1 MIINFKSI
9 KLKNFVSFKD
19 EEIIFDNYQGF
30 INIFGSNKSDDTAKS
45 NGSGKSSLFNSICWC
60 LTGQTIQG
68 SKKVENIFCSGETK
82 VELNFILD
90 NKDYTIIRSKNPSNL
105 KIFLDDKDISG
116 KGIRDTEKIVK
127 ELLPDIE
134 TIISSVVILGQ
145 GLPNRFTNN
154 SPTGRKEVL
163 EKLSKSDFMIEDIKD
178 KLSNRQKELKLVLRN
193 NEDKQLKLKTILSTK
208 KELLQQLAKQYKSF
222 DYGTLKTQ
230 LDELTK
236 SDTTVVQIDS
246 TELNSLIDK
255 QLSLKV
261 SDYEVKDTK
270 EFEKELI
277 ECQTTLK
284 TLKSKKKDLMNGI
297 CPTCGK
303 EVDAFELEENDTEI
317 CLLEQKISEINE
329 KIVKINKENKESEN
343 KAKEEYQKKFD
354 TISNKIKNL
363 QAEQSKLQ
371 KENEKKLSTLN
382 KIKELEYAISSLDEK
397 KNSIKEQGTQVKKE
411 CAKLEK
417 EISKIDIK
425 VYEDKLD
432 IIRKMSNIASR
443 DFRGY
448 LLTNV
453 ISFIQDRLV
462 HYSNF
467 LLNTDNIKFE
477 LDGNNLQIYLLDKE
491 YEMLSGGEKQVIDI
505 MVQLSIRDML
515 CTYFNFSTNILVI
528 DEITD
533 NLDSNRA
540 EKVFELLS
548 KLDLESIF
556 VISHHEDY
564 NIPFDR
570 QIKVEKDKNNISRI
584 VKLC

>member
-1 MIINFKSI
+1 MIINFKST

-19 EEIIFDNYQGF
+19 EEIEFDKYQGF

-90 NKDYTIIRSKNPSNL
+90 NKNYTIIRSKNPSNL

-134 TIISSVVILGQ
+134 TIISSVVVLGQ

-222 DYGTLKTQ
+222 DYGALKTQ
-230 LDELTK
+230 LDEFKK
-236 SDTTVVQIDS
+236 SDTTIIQIDS
-246 TELNSLIDK
+246 TELNSLIDA

-261 SDYEVKDTK
+261 SDYEIKDIK

-277 ECQTTLK
+277 KCQTTLK
-284 TLKSKKKDLMNGI
+284 NLKSKKKDLMNGI

-317 CLLEQKISEINE
+317 CLLEQKILEINE

-354 TISNKIKNL
+354 IISNKIKNL

-371 KENEKKLSTLN
+371 KENEKRLSTLN

-397 KNSIKEQGTQVKKE
+397 KNNIKEQGTQVKKE

-491 YEMLSGGEKQVIDI
+491 YEMLSGGEKQVIDV

-570 QIKVEKDKNNISRI
+570 QIKVEKDKSNISRI
-584 VKLC
+584 INM

>member
-1 MIINFKSI
+1 MIIIFKNI
-9 KLKNFVSFKD
+9 KLKNFVSFKN
-19 EEIIFDNYQGF
+19 EEIDLDKYQGF
-30 INIFGSNKSDDTAKS
+30 INIFGANNSDDSAKS

-82 VELNFILD
+82 VELNFVLD

-105 KIFLDDKDISG
+105 KILSDGNDISG
-116 KGIRDTEKIVK
+116 KGIRDTEKIIR

-178 KLSNRQKELKLVLRN
+178 RLSNRQKELKLVLRD

-208 KELLQQLAKQYKSF
+208 KELLQQLAKQFKSF

-230 LDELTK
+230 LDELTRL
-236 SDTTVVQIDS
+236 DTTVIQIDS
-246 TELNSLIDK
+246 TELNSWIDK
-255 QLSLKV
+255 QLSLKIPE
-261 SDYEVKDTK
+261 YEIKDTK
-270 EFEKELI
+270 EFEKNLV

-284 TLKSKKKDLMNGI
+284 SLKAKKRDLMSGI

-303 EVDAFELEENDTEI
+303 EVDAFELEDIDNEI

-329 KIVKINKENKESEN
+329 KIVQINKENKESEN

-354 TISNKIKNL
+354 DISKKIKEL
-363 QAEQSKLQ
+363 QVEQSKIQ

-417 EISKIDIK
+417 EIEKIDIK

-432 IIRKMSNIASR
+432 ILKKMSNIASR

-453 ISFIQDRLV
+453 ISFIQDRLIQ
-462 HYSNF
+462 YSNF
-467 LLNTDNIKFE
+467 LLSTDNIKFE

-491 YEMLSGGEKQVIDI
+491 YEMLSGGEKQIIDI

-584 VKLC
+584 INM

>member
-19 EEIIFDNYQGF
+19 EEIIFDKYQGF

-82 VELNFILD
+82 VELNFVLD

-105 KIFLDDKDISG
+105 KIFSDNKDISG

-236 SDTTVVQIDS
+236 SDTRVIQIDS
-246 TELNSLIDK
+246 TKLNSLIDK

-261 SDYEVKDTK
+261 SDYEIKDTK
-270 EFEKELI
+270 ELEKELI

-284 TLKSKKKDLMNGI
+284 SLKSKKKDLMNGI

-303 EVDAFELEENDTEI
+303 EVDALELEENDTEI

-363 QAEQSKLQ
+363 QAEQSKIQ
-371 KENEKKLSTLN
+371 KENEKRLSTLN

-515 CTYFNFSTNILVI
+515 CAYFNFSTNILVI

-584 VKLC
+584 INT

>member
-19 EEIIFDNYQGF
+19 EEIEFDKYQGF

-82 VELNFILD
+82 VELNFVLD

-105 KIFLDDKDISG
+105 KIFLDNKDISG

-208 KELLQQLAKQYKSF
+208 KELLQQLARQYKSF

-236 SDTTVVQIDS
+236 LDTTIIQIDS

-261 SDYEVKDTK
+261 SDYEVKNTK

-329 KIVKINKENKESEN
+329 KIVQINKENKESEN

-397 KNSIKEQGTQVKKE
+397 KNNIKEQGTQVKKE

-425 VYEDKLD
+425 IYEDKLD
-432 IIRKMSNIASR
+432 IIRKMSSIASR

-467 LLNTDNIKFE
+467 LLNTNNIKFE

-515 CTYFNFSTNILVI
+515 CTYFNFSTNLLVI

-570 QIKVEKDKNNISRI
+570 QIKVEKDKSNISRI
-584 VKLC
+584 INM

>member
-1 MIINFKSI
+1 MIINFKKI

-19 EEIIFDNYQGF
+19 EEIEFDKYQGF

-82 VELNFILD
+82 VELNFVLD

-105 KIFLDDKDISG
+105 KIFLNDKDISG

-236 SDTTVVQIDS
+236 SDTTIIQIDS

-261 SDYEVKDTK
+261 SDYKVKNTK

-303 EVDAFELEENDTEI
+303 EVDALELEENDTEI

-397 KNSIKEQGTQVKKE
+397 KNNIKEQGTQVKKE

-432 IIRKMSNIASR
+432 VIRKMSNIASR

-584 VKLC
+584 ISM

>member
-19 EEIIFDNYQGF
+19 EEIEFDKYQGF

-82 VELNFILD
+82 VELNFVLD
-90 NKDYTIIRSKNPSNL
+90 NKNYTIIRSKNPSNL

-116 KGIRDTEKIVK
+116 KGIRDTERIVK

-222 DYGTLKTQ
+222 DCGTLKTQ

-236 SDTTVVQIDS
+236 SDTTIVQIDS

-255 QLSLKV
+255 QLSLKI
-261 SDYEVKDTK
+261 SDYEVKNTK

-329 KIVKINKENKESEN
+329 KIVKINKENKKSEN

-491 YEMLSGGEKQVIDI
+491 YEMLSGGEKQAIDI
-505 MVQLSIRDML
+505 MIQLSIRDML

-584 VKLC
+584 INM

>member
-1 MIINFKSI
+1 MIIKFKNI
-9 KLKNFVSFKD
+9 KLKNFVSFKN
-19 EEIIFDNYQGF
+19 EEIDLDKYQGF
-30 INIFGSNKSDDTAKS
+30 INIFGANNSDDSAKS

-82 VELNFILD
+82 VELNFVLD

-105 KIFLDDKDISG
+105 KILSDGIDISG
-116 KGIRDTEKIVK
+116 KGIRDTEKIIK

-178 KLSNRQKELKLVLRN
+178 RLSNRQKELKLILRD

-208 KELLQQLAKQYKSF
+208 KELLQQLAKQFKSF

-230 LDELTK
+230 LDELTRL
-236 SDTTVVQIDS
+236 DTTIMQIDS
-246 TELNSLIDK
+246 TELNSWIDK
-255 QLSLKV
+255 QLSLKIPE
-261 SDYEVKDTK
+261 YEIKDTK
-270 EFEKELI
+270 EFEKNLV

-284 TLKSKKKDLMNGI
+284 SLKAKKRDLMSGI

-303 EVDAFELEENDTEI
+303 EVDALELEDIDNKI
-317 CLLEQKISEINE
+317 CLLEQKISEIND
-329 KIVKINKENKESEN
+329 KIVQINKENKESEN

-354 TISNKIKNL
+354 DISKKIKEL
-363 QAEQSKLQ
+363 QAEQSKIQ

-397 KNSIKEQGTQVKKE
+397 KNNVKEQGTQVKKE
-411 CAKLEK
+411 CARLEK
-417 EISKIDIK
+417 EIEKIDIK
-425 VYEDKLD
+425 VYGDKLD
-432 IIRKMSNIASR
+432 ILKKMSNIASR

-453 ISFIQDRLV
+453 ISFIQDRLI

-467 LLNTDNIKFE
+467 LLSTDNIKFE

-491 YEMLSGGEKQVIDI
+491 YEMLSGGEKQIIDI

-584 VKLC
+584 INL

>member
-1 MIINFKSI
+1 MIIIFKNI
-9 KLKNFVSFKD
+9 KLKNFVSFKN
-19 EEIIFDNYQGF
+19 EEIDLDKYQGF
-30 INIFGSNKSDDTAKS
+30 INIFGANNSDDSAKS

-82 VELNFILD
+82 VELNFVLD

-105 KIFLDDKDISG
+105 KILSDGVDISG
-116 KGIRDTEKIVK
+116 KGIRDTEKIIR

-178 KLSNRQKELKLVLRN
+178 RLSNRQKELKLILRD

-208 KELLQQLAKQYKSF
+208 KELLQQLAKQFKSF

-230 LDELTK
+230 LDELTRL
-236 SDTTVVQIDS
+236 DTTIIQIDS
-246 TELNSLIDK
+246 TELNSWIDK
-255 QLSLKV
+255 QLSLKIPE
-261 SDYEVKDTK
+261 YEVKDTK
-270 EFEKELI
+270 EFEKNLV

-284 TLKSKKKDLMNGI
+284 SLKAKKRDLMSGI

-303 EVDAFELEENDTEI
+303 EVDALELEDIDNEI

-329 KIVKINKENKESEN
+329 KIVQINKENKESEN
-343 KAKEEYQKKFD
+343 KAKEEYQKNFD
-354 TISNKIKNL
+354 DISKKIKEL
-363 QAEQSKLQ
+363 QAEQSKIR

-382 KIKELEYAISSLDEK
+382 KIKELEYAIRSLDEK
-397 KNSIKEQGTQVKKE
+397 KNNVKEQGTQVKNE

-417 EISKIDIK
+417 EIEKIDIK

-432 IIRKMSNIASR
+432 ILKKMSNIASR

-453 ISFIQDRLV
+453 ISFIQDRLIQ
-462 HYSNF
+462 YSNF
-467 LLNTDNIKFE
+467 LLSTDNIKFE

-491 YEMLSGGEKQVIDI
+491 YEMLSGGEKQIIDI

-584 VKLC
+584 INM

>member
-19 EEIIFDNYQGF
+19 EEIEFDKYQGF

-82 VELNFILD
+82 VELNFVLD
-90 NKDYTIIRSKNPSNL
+90 NKNYTIVRSKNPSNL
-105 KIFLDDKDISG
+105 KIFLNDKDISG
-116 KGIRDTEKIVK
+116 KGIRDTERIIK

-230 LDELTK
+230 LDELKK
-236 SDTTVVQIDS
+236 SDIKIIQIDS
-246 TELNSLIDK
+246 TELNSLIDE

-261 SDYEVKDTK
+261 SDYDVKDTK
-270 EFEKELI
+270 ELEKELI

-303 EVDAFELEENDTEI
+303 EVDAFELEENDIEI

-329 KIVKINKENKESEN
+329 KIVKISKENKESEN

-417 EISKIDIK
+417 EMSKIDIK

-467 LLNTDNIKFE
+467 LLNTNNIKFE

-491 YEMLSGGEKQVIDI
+491 YEMLSGGEKQAIDI

-584 VKLC
+584 INM

>member
-1 MIINFKSI
+1 MIIIFKNI
-9 KLKNFVSFKD
+9 KLKNFVSFKN
-19 EEIIFDNYQGF
+19 EEIDLDKYQGF
-30 INIFGSNKSDDTAKS
+30 INIFGTNNSDDSAKS

-68 SKKVENIFCSGETK
+68 SKKVENIFYSGETK
-82 VELNFILD
+82 VELNFVLD

-105 KIFLDDKDISG
+105 KILSDGANISG
-116 KGIRDTEKIVK
+116 KGIRDTEKIIR

-178 KLSNRQKELKLVLRN
+178 RLSNRQKELKLILRD

-208 KELLQQLAKQYKSF
+208 KELLQQLAKQFKSF

-230 LDELTK
+230 LDELTRL
-236 SDTTVVQIDS
+236 DTTIMQIDS
-246 TELNSLIDK
+246 TELNSWIDM
-255 QLSLKV
+255 QLSLKIPE
-261 SDYEVKDTK
+261 YEVKDTK
-270 EFEKELI
+270 EFEKNLV

-284 TLKSKKKDLMNGI
+284 SLKAKKRDLMSGI

-303 EVDAFELEENDTEI
+303 EVDALELEDIDNEI
-317 CLLEQKISEINE
+317 CLLEQKISKIND
-329 KIVKINKENKESEN
+329 KIVQINKENKESEN

-354 TISNKIKNL
+354 DISKKIKEL
-363 QAEQSKLQ
+363 QVEQSKIQ

-397 KNSIKEQGTQVKKE
+397 KNNIKEQGTQVKKE

-417 EISKIDIK
+417 EIEKIDIK

-432 IIRKMSNIASR
+432 ILKKMSNIASR

-453 ISFIQDRLV
+453 ISFIQDRLI

-467 LLNTDNIKFE
+467 LLSTDNIKFE

-491 YEMLSGGEKQVIDI
+491 YEMLSGGEKQIIDI

-584 VKLC
+584 INM

>member
-19 EEIIFDNYQGF
+19 EEIEFDKYQGF

-82 VELNFILD
+82 VELNFVLD
-90 NKDYTIIRSKNPSNL
+90 NKNYTIIRSKNPSNL
-105 KIFLDDKDISG
+105 KIFLNAKDISG

-236 SDTTVVQIDS
+236 SDTTIIQIDS

-255 QLSLKV
+255 QLSLKI
-261 SDYEVKDTK
+261 SDYEVKDAK

-363 QAEQSKLQ
+363 QAEQSQLQ

-397 KNSIKEQGTQVKKE
+397 KNNIKEQGTQVKKE

-584 VKLC
+584 ISM

>member
-82 VELNFILD
+82 VELNFVLD
-90 NKDYTIIRSKNPSNL
+90 NKNYTIIRSKNPSNL
-105 KIFLDDKDISG
+105 KIFLNAKDISG
-116 KGIRDTEKIVK
+116 KGIRDTEKVVK

-236 SDTTVVQIDS
+236 SDTTIIQIDS

-255 QLSLKV
+255 QLSLKI
-261 SDYEVKDTK
+261 SDYEVKDAK

-363 QAEQSKLQ
+363 QAEQSQLQ

-397 KNSIKEQGTQVKKE
+397 KNNIKEQGTQVKKE

-584 VKLC
+584 ISM

>member
-19 EEIIFDNYQGF
+19 EEIEFDKYQGF

-82 VELNFILD
+82 VELNFVLD

-105 KIFLDDKDISG
+105 KIFLDNKDISG

-208 KELLQQLAKQYKSF
+208 KELLQQLARQYKSF

-236 SDTTVVQIDS
+236 LDTTIIQIDS

-261 SDYEVKDTK
+261 SDYEVKNTK

-329 KIVKINKENKESEN
+329 KIVQINKENKESEN

-363 QAEQSKLQ
+363 QAEQSQLQ

-417 EISKIDIK
+417 EISKIDIN

-453 ISFIQDRLV
+453 ISFIQDRLA

-491 YEMLSGGEKQVIDI
+491 YEMLSGGEKQAIDI

-584 VKLC
+584 INM

>member
-1 MIINFKSI
+1 MIINFKKI

-19 EEIIFDNYQGF
+19 EEIIFDKYQGF

-82 VELNFILD
+82 VELNFVLD

-105 KIFLDDKDISG
+105 KIFLDNKDISG

-236 SDTTVVQIDS
+236 SDTKVIQIDS
-246 TELNSLIDK
+246 TELNFLIDK

-261 SDYEVKDTK
+261 SNYEIKDTK

-284 TLKSKKKDLMNGI
+284 NLKSKKKDLMSGI

-303 EVDAFELEENDTEI
+303 EVDALELEENDTEI

-354 TISNKIKNL
+354 TISSKIKNL

-371 KENEKKLSTLN
+371 KENEKRLSTLN

-397 KNSIKEQGTQVKKE
+397 KNNIKEQGTQVKKE

-417 EISKIDIK
+417 EIEKIDIK

-432 IIRKMSNIASR
+432 IIRKMSNITSR

-533 NLDSNRA
+533 NLDSNRV

-584 VKLC
+584 INM

>member
-1 MIINFKSI
+1 MIINFKKI

-19 EEIIFDNYQGF
+19 EEIIFDKYQGF

-82 VELNFILD
+82 VELNFVLD

-154 SPTGRKEVL
+154 SPTGRKEAL

-208 KELLQQLAKQYKSF
+208 KELLQQLARQYKSF

-236 SDTTVVQIDS
+236 LDTTIIQIDS

-261 SDYEVKDTK
+261 SDYEVKNTK

-303 EVDAFELEENDTEI
+303 EVDALELEENDAEI

-363 QAEQSKLQ
+363 QAEQSKIQ

-397 KNSIKEQGTQVKKE
+397 KNNIKEQGTQVKKE

-584 VKLC
+584 INM

>member
-1 MIINFKSI
+1 MIIKFKNI
-9 KLKNFVSFKD
+9 KLKNFVSFKN
-19 EEIIFDNYQGF
+19 EEIDLDKYQGF
-30 INIFGSNKSDDTAKS
+30 INIFGSNNSDDSAKS

-82 VELNFILD
+82 VELNFVLD
-90 NKDYTIIRSKNPSNL
+90 NKDYTIVRSKNPSNL
-105 KIFLDDKDISG
+105 KILSDGADISG
-116 KGIRDTEKIVK
+116 KGIRDTEKIIR

-178 KLSNRQKELKLVLRN
+178 RLSNRQKELKLILRD

-208 KELLQQLAKQYKSF
+208 KELLQQLAKQFKSF

-230 LDELTK
+230 LDELTRL
-236 SDTTVVQIDS
+236 DTTIIQIDS
-246 TELNSLIDK
+246 TELNSWIDK
-255 QLSLKV
+255 QLSLKIPE
-261 SDYEVKDTK
+261 YEIKDTN
-270 EFEKELI
+270 EFEKNLV

-284 TLKSKKKDLMNGI
+284 SLKVKKRDLMSGI

-303 EVDAFELEENDTEI
+303 EVDALELEDIDNEI

-329 KIVKINKENKESEN
+329 KIVQINKENKESEN

-354 TISNKIKNL
+354 DISKKIKEL
-363 QAEQSKLQ
+363 QAEQSKIQ

-397 KNSIKEQGTQVKKE
+397 KNNIKEQGTQVKKE

-417 EISKIDIK
+417 EIEKIDIK

-432 IIRKMSNIASR
+432 ILKKMSNIASR

-453 ISFIQDRLV
+453 ISFIQDRLI

-467 LLNTDNIKFE
+467 LLSTDNIKFE

-491 YEMLSGGEKQVIDI
+491 YEMLSGGEKQIIDI

-584 VKLC
+584 INM

>member
-9 KLKNFVSFKD
+9 KLKNFVSFKN
-19 EEIIFDNYQGF
+19 EEIDLDKYQGF
-30 INIFGSNKSDDTAKS
+30 INIFGANNSDDSAKS

-82 VELNFILD
+82 VELNFVLD

-105 KIFLDDKDISG
+105 KILSDGNDISG
-116 KGIRDTEKIVK
+116 KGIRDTEKIIR

-178 KLSNRQKELKLVLRN
+178 RLSNRQKELKLILRD

-208 KELLQQLAKQYKSF
+208 KELLQQLAKQFKSF

-230 LDELTK
+230 LDELTRL
-236 SDTTVVQIDS
+236 DTTIMQIDS
-246 TELNSLIDK
+246 TELNSWIDK
-255 QLSLKV
+255 QLSLKIPE
-261 SDYEVKDTK
+261 YEVKDTK
-270 EFEKELI
+270 EFEKNLV

-284 TLKSKKKDLMNGI
+284 SLKAKKRDLMSGI

-303 EVDAFELEENDTEI
+303 EVDALELEDIDNEI
-317 CLLEQKISEINE
+317 CLLEQKISEIDD
-329 KIVKINKENKESEN
+329 KIVQINKENKESEN

-354 TISNKIKNL
+354 DISKKIKEL
-363 QAEQSKLQ
+363 QAEQSKIQ
-371 KENEKKLSTLN
+371 KENEKKISTLN

-397 KNSIKEQGTQVKKE
+397 KNNVKEQGTQVKKE

-417 EISKIDIK
+417 DIEKIDIK

-432 IIRKMSNIASR
+432 ILKKMSNIASR

-453 ISFIQDRLV
+453 ISFIQDRLIQ
-462 HYSNF
+462 YSNF
-467 LLNTDNIKFE
+467 LLSTDNIKFE

-491 YEMLSGGEKQVIDI
+491 YEMLSGGEKQIIDI

-564 NIPFDR
+564 NIPFER

-584 VKLC
+584 INM

>member
-1 MIINFKSI
+1 MIIKFKNI
-9 KLKNFVSFKD
+9 KLKNFVSFKN
-19 EEIIFDNYQGF
+19 EEIDLDKYQGF
-30 INIFGSNKSDDTAKS
+30 INIFGANNSDDSAKS

-82 VELNFILD
+82 VELKFVLD
-90 NKDYTIIRSKNPSNL
+90 NKDYIIIRSKNPSNL
-105 KIFLDDKDISG
+105 KMLSDGIDISG
-116 KGIRDTEKIVK
+116 KGIRDTEKIIR

-178 KLSNRQKELKLVLRN
+178 RLSNRQKELKLILRD

-208 KELLQQLAKQYKSF
+208 KELLQQLAKQFKSF

-230 LDELTK
+230 LDELTRV
-236 SDTTVVQIDS
+236 DTTVIQIDS
-246 TELNSLIDK
+246 TELNSWIDM
-255 QLSLKV
+255 QLSLKIPE
-261 SDYEVKDTK
+261 YEIKDTK
-270 EFEKELI
+270 EFEKNLVEY
-277 ECQTTLK
+277 QTTLK
-284 TLKSKKKDLMNGI
+284 SLKAKKRDLMSGI

-303 EVDAFELEENDTEI
+303 EVDALELEDIDNEI
-317 CLLEQKISEINE
+317 CLLEQKISEIND
-329 KIVKINKENKESEN
+329 KIVQINKENKESEN

-354 TISNKIKNL
+354 DISKKIKEL
-363 QAEQSKLQ
+363 QAEQSKIQ

-417 EISKIDIK
+417 EIEKIDIK

-432 IIRKMSNIASR
+432 ILKKMSNIASR

-453 ISFIQDRLV
+453 ISFIQDRLI

-467 LLNTDNIKFE
+467 LLSTDNIKFE

-491 YEMLSGGEKQVIDI
+491 YEMLSGGEKQIIDI

-570 QIKVEKDKNNISRI
+570 QIKVEKDKNNISKI
-584 VKLC
+584 INL

>member
-82 VELNFILD
+82 VELNFVLD
-90 NKDYTIIRSKNPSNL
+90 NKNYTILRSKNPSNL

-230 LDELTK
+230 LDELKK
-236 SDTTVVQIDS
+236 SDIKIIQIDS

-277 ECQTTLK
+277 EHQTTLK
-284 TLKSKKKDLMNGI
+284 SLKSKKKDLMNGI

-303 EVDAFELEENDTEI
+303 EVDALELEENDTEI

-329 KIVKINKENKESEN
+329 KIVQINKENKESEN

-417 EISKIDIK
+417 EISKIDTK

-584 VKLC
+584 ISM

>member
-19 EEIIFDNYQGF
+19 EEIEFDKYQGF

-105 KIFLDDKDISG
+105 KIFLDNKDISG

-230 LDELTK
+230 LDELKK
-236 SDTTVVQIDS
+236 SDIKIIQIDS

-329 KIVKINKENKESEN
+329 KIVKINKENKKSEN

-453 ISFIQDRLV
+453 ISFIQDRLA

-584 VKLC
+584 INM

>member
-1 MIINFKSI
+1 MIIIFKNI
-9 KLKNFVSFKD
+9 KLKNFVSFKN
-19 EEIIFDNYQGF
+19 EEIDLDKYQGF
-30 INIFGSNKSDDTAKS
+30 INIFGANNSDDSAKS

-82 VELNFILD
+82 VELNFVLD

-105 KIFLDDKDISG
+105 KILSDGTDISG
-116 KGIRDTEKIVK
+116 KGIRDTEKIIR

-178 KLSNRQKELKLVLRN
+178 RLSNRQKELKLILRD

-208 KELLQQLAKQYKSF
+208 KELLQQLAKQFKSF

-230 LDELTK
+230 LDELTRL
-236 SDTTVVQIDS
+236 DTTIIQIDS
-246 TELNSLIDK
+246 TELNSWIDM
-255 QLSLKV
+255 QLSLKIPE
-261 SDYEVKDTK
+261 YEIKDTK
-270 EFEKELI
+270 EFEKNLV

-284 TLKSKKKDLMNGI
+284 SLKAKKRDLMSGI

-303 EVDAFELEENDTEI
+303 EVDALELEDIDNEI
-317 CLLEQKISEINE
+317 CLLEQKISEIDD
-329 KIVKINKENKESEN
+329 KIVQINKENKESEN

-354 TISNKIKNL
+354 DISKKIKEL
-363 QAEQSKLQ
+363 QVEQSKIQ

-397 KNSIKEQGTQVKKE
+397 KNNIKEQGTQVKKE

-417 EISKIDIK
+417 EIEKIDIK

-432 IIRKMSNIASR
+432 ILKKMSNIASR

-453 ISFIQDRLV
+453 ISFIQDRLI

-467 LLNTDNIKFE
+467 LLSTDNIKFE

-491 YEMLSGGEKQVIDI
+491 YEMLSGGEKQIIDI

-570 QIKVEKDKNNISRI
+570 QIKVEKDKNNISKI
-584 VKLC
+584 INL

>member
-19 EEIIFDNYQGF
+19 EEIEFDKYQGF

-82 VELNFILD
+82 VELNFVLD
-90 NKDYTIIRSKNPSNL
+90 NKNYTIIRSKNPSNL
-105 KIFLDDKDISG
+105 KIFLNAKDISG

-230 LDELTK
+230 LDELKK
-236 SDTTVVQIDS
+236 SDTKIIQIDS
-246 TELNSLIDK
+246 TELNSLIDE

-270 EFEKELI
+270 ELEKELI

-303 EVDAFELEENDTEI
+303 EVDALELEENDTEI

-329 KIVKINKENKESEN
+329 KIVQINKENKESEN

-354 TISNKIKNL
+354 IISNKIKNL

-371 KENEKKLSTLN
+371 KENEKNLSTLN

-584 VKLC
+584 MSM

>member
-1 MIINFKSI
+1 MIIKFKNI

-19 EEIIFDNYQGF
+19 EEIDLDKYQGF
-30 INIFGSNKSDDTAKS
+30 INIFGANNSDDSAKS

-82 VELNFILD
+82 VELNFVLD

-105 KIFLDDKDISG
+105 KILSDGVDISG
-116 KGIRDTEKIVK
+116 KGIRDTEKIIR

-178 KLSNRQKELKLVLRN
+178 RLSNRQKELKLILRD

-208 KELLQQLAKQYKSF
+208 KELLQQLAKQFKSF

-230 LDELTK
+230 LDELTRL
-236 SDTTVVQIDS
+236 DTTVIQIDS
-246 TELNSLIDK
+246 TELNSWIDK
-255 QLSLKV
+255 QLSLKIPE
-261 SDYEVKDTK
+261 YEIKDTK
-270 EFEKELI
+270 EFEKNLV

-284 TLKSKKKDLMNGI
+284 SLKAKKRDLMSGI

-303 EVDAFELEENDTEI
+303 EVDAFELEDIDNEI

-329 KIVKINKENKESEN
+329 KIVQINKENKESEN

-354 TISNKIKNL
+354 DISKKIKEL
-363 QAEQSKLQ
+363 QYEQSKIQ

-417 EISKIDIK
+417 DIEKINIK

-432 IIRKMSNIASR
+432 ILKKMSNIASR

-453 ISFIQDRLV
+453 ISFIQDRLI

-467 LLNTDNIKFE
+467 LLSTDNIKFE

-491 YEMLSGGEKQVIDI
+491 YEMLSGGEKQIIDI

-584 VKLC
+584 INL

>member
-1 MIINFKSI
+1 MIINFKKI

-19 EEIIFDNYQGF
+19 EEIIFDKYQGF

-82 VELNFILD
+82 VELNFVLD

-105 KIFLDDKDISG
+105 KIFSNNKDISG

-230 LDELTK
+230 LDELK
-236 SDTTVVQIDS
+236 KLDTTIIQIDS
-246 TELNSLIDK
+246 TNLNSLIDK

-261 SDYEVKDTK
+261 SDYEIKDIK
-270 EFEKELI
+270 ELEKELI

-284 TLKSKKKDLMNGI
+284 SLKSKKKDLMNGI

-343 KAKEEYQKKFD
+343 RAKEEYQKKFD
-354 TISNKIKNL
+354 TISSKIKNL
-363 QAEQSKLQ
+363 QAEQSKIQ

-417 EISKIDIK
+417 EISKIDIN

-453 ISFIQDRLV
+453 ISFIQDRIA

-491 YEMLSGGEKQVIDI
+491 YEMLSGGEKQAIDI

-584 VKLC
+584 INM

>member
-1 MIINFKSI
+1 MIIIFKNI

-19 EEIIFDNYQGF
+19 EKIDLDKYQGF
-30 INIFGSNKSDDTAKS
+30 INIFGSNNSDDSAKS

-82 VELNFILD
+82 VELNFVLD
-90 NKDYTIIRSKNPSNL
+90 NKDYTIVRSKNPSNL
-105 KIFLDDKDISG
+105 KILSDGVDISG
-116 KGIRDTEKIVK
+116 KGIRDTEKIIR

-178 KLSNRQKELKLVLRN
+178 RLSNRQKELKLILRD

-208 KELLQQLAKQYKSF
+208 KELLQQLAKQFKSF

-230 LDELTK
+230 LDELTRL
-236 SDTTVVQIDS
+236 DTTIMQIDS
-246 TELNSLIDK
+246 TELNSWIDK
-255 QLSLKV
+255 QLSLKIPE
-261 SDYEVKDTK
+261 YEIKDTK
-270 EFEKELI
+270 KFEKNLV

-284 TLKSKKKDLMNGI
+284 SLKVKKRDLMRGI

-303 EVDAFELEENDTEI
+303 EVDAFELEDIDNEI

-329 KIVKINKENKESEN
+329 KIVQINKENKESEN

-354 TISNKIKNL
+354 NISKKIKEL
-363 QAEQSKLQ
+363 QAEQSKIQ

-397 KNSIKEQGTQVKKE
+397 KNNIKEQGTQVKKE

-417 EISKIDIK
+417 EIEKIDIK

-432 IIRKMSNIASR
+432 ILKKMSNIASR

-453 ISFIQDRLV
+453 ISFIQDRLI

-467 LLNTDNIKFE
+467 LLSTDNIKFE

-491 YEMLSGGEKQVIDI
+491 YEMLSGGEKQIIDI

-584 VKLC
+584 INM

>member
-19 EEIIFDNYQGF
+19 EEIEFDKYQGF

-82 VELNFILD
+82 VELNFVLD
-90 NKDYTIIRSKNPSNL
+90 NKNYTIIRSKNPSNL
-105 KIFLDDKDISG
+105 KIFLNDKDISG

-236 SDTTVVQIDS
+236 SDTTIIQIDS

-303 EVDAFELEENDTEI
+303 EVDALELEENDTEI

-411 CAKLEK
+411 CTKLEK

-453 ISFIQDRLV
+453 ISFIQDRLI

-584 VKLC
+584 INM

>member
-19 EEIIFDNYQGF
+19 EEIEFDKYQGF

-82 VELNFILD
+82 VELNFVLD
-90 NKDYTIIRSKNPSNL
+90 NKEYAIIRSKNPSNL
-105 KIFLDDKDISG
+105 KIFLDDTDISG

-236 SDTTVVQIDS
+236 SDTRVIQIDS
-246 TELNSLIDK
+246 TELNSLIDA

-277 ECQTTLK
+277 KCQTTLK

-491 YEMLSGGEKQVIDI
+491 YEMLSGGEKQAIDI

-570 QIKVEKDKNNISRI
+570 QIKVEKDKNNISKI
-584 VKLC
+584 INM

>member
-19 EEIIFDNYQGF
+19 EEIEFDKYQGF

-90 NKDYTIIRSKNPSNL
+90 NKNYTIIRSKNPSNL

-178 KLSNRQKELKLVLRN
+178 KLSNRQKELKFVLRN

-230 LDELTK
+230 LDELK
-236 SDTTVVQIDS
+236 KLDTTIIQIDS

-255 QLSLKV
+255 QLRLKV
-261 SDYEVKDTK
+261 SDYEIKDTK
-270 EFEKELI
+270 ELEKELI
-277 ECQTTLK
+277 ECQTTIK
-284 TLKSKKKDLMNGI
+284 SLKSKKKDLMNGI

-303 EVDAFELEENDTEI
+303 EVDALELEENDTEI

-397 KNSIKEQGTQVKKE
+397 KNNIKEQGTQVKKE

-417 EISKIDIK
+417 EISKIDTK

-570 QIKVEKDKNNISRI
+570 QIKVEKDKNNISKI
-584 VKLC
+584 INM

>member
-1 MIINFKSI
+1 MIIKFKNI

-19 EEIIFDNYQGF
+19 EEIDLDKYQGF
-30 INIFGSNKSDDTAKS
+30 INIFGSNNSDDSAKS

-68 SKKVENIFCSGETK
+68 SKKVENIFYSGETK
-82 VELNFILD
+82 VELNFVLD

-105 KIFLDDKDISG
+105 KILSDSIDISG
-116 KGIRDTEKIVK
+116 KGIRDTEKIIR

-178 KLSNRQKELKLVLRN
+178 RLSNRQKELKLILRD

-208 KELLQQLAKQYKSF
+208 KELLQQLAKQFKSF

-230 LDELTK
+230 LDELTRL
-236 SDTTVVQIDS
+236 DTTIIQIDS
-246 TELNSLIDK
+246 TELNSWIDM
-255 QLSLKV
+255 QLSLKIPE
-261 SDYEVKDTK
+261 YEIKDTK
-270 EFEKELI
+270 EFEKNLV

-284 TLKSKKKDLMNGI
+284 SLKAKKRDLMSGI

-303 EVDAFELEENDTEI
+303 EVDALELEDIDNEI
-317 CLLEQKISEINE
+317 CLLEQKISEIDD
-329 KIVKINKENKESEN
+329 KIVQINKENKESEN

-354 TISNKIKNL
+354 DISKKIKEL
-363 QAEQSKLQ
+363 QAEQSKIQ

-397 KNSIKEQGTQVKKE
+397 KNNIKEQGTQVKKE

-417 EISKIDIK
+417 EIEKIDIK

-432 IIRKMSNIASR
+432 ILKKMSNIASR

-453 ISFIQDRLV
+453 ISFIQDRLI

-467 LLNTDNIKFE
+467 LLSTDNIKFE

-491 YEMLSGGEKQVIDI
+491 YEMLSGGEKQIIDI

-584 VKLC
+584 ISM

>member
-1 MIINFKSI
+1 MIIKFKNI

-19 EEIIFDNYQGF
+19 EEIDLDKYQGF
-30 INIFGSNKSDDTAKS
+30 INIFGSNNSDDSAKS

-82 VELNFILD
+82 VELNFVLD

-105 KIFLDDKDISG
+105 KILSDSIDISG
-116 KGIRDTEKIVK
+116 KGIRDTEKIIR

-178 KLSNRQKELKLVLRN
+178 RLSNRQKELKLILRD

-208 KELLQQLAKQYKSF
+208 KELLQQLAKQFKSF

-230 LDELTK
+230 LDELTRL
-236 SDTTVVQIDS
+236 DTTIIQIDS
-246 TELNSLIDK
+246 TELNSWIDM
-255 QLSLKV
+255 QLSLKIPE
-261 SDYEVKDTK
+261 YEIKDTK
-270 EFEKELI
+270 EFEKNLV

-284 TLKSKKKDLMNGI
+284 SLKAKKRDLMSGI

-303 EVDAFELEENDTEI
+303 EVDALELEDIDNEI
-317 CLLEQKISEINE
+317 CLLEQKISEIDD
-329 KIVKINKENKESEN
+329 KIVQINKENKESEN

-354 TISNKIKNL
+354 DISKKIKEL
-363 QAEQSKLQ
+363 QAEQSKIQ
-371 KENEKKLSTLN
+371 KENEKKISTLN

-417 EISKIDIK
+417 EIEKIDIK

-432 IIRKMSNIASR
+432 ILKKMSNIASR

-453 ISFIQDRLV
+453 ISFIQDRLIQ
-462 HYSNF
+462 YSNF
-467 LLNTDNIKFE
+467 LLSTDNIKFE

-491 YEMLSGGEKQVIDI
+491 YEMLSGGEKQIIDI

-584 VKLC
+584 INM

>member
-1 MIINFKSI
+1 MIIKFKNI
-9 KLKNFVSFKD
+9 KLKNFVSFKN
-19 EEIIFDNYQGF
+19 EEIDLDKYQGF
-30 INIFGSNKSDDTAKS
+30 INIFGANNSDDSAKS
-45 NGSGKSSLFNSICWC
+45 NGSGKSSLFNSVCWC

-68 SKKVENIFCSGETK
+68 SKKVENIFCSGKTK
-82 VELNFILD
+82 VELNFVLD

-105 KIFLDDKDISG
+105 KILSDGVDISG
-116 KGIRDTEKIVK
+116 KGIRDTEKIIR

-178 KLSNRQKELKLVLRN
+178 RLSNRQKELKLILRD

-208 KELLQQLAKQYKSF
+208 KELLQQLAKQFKSF

-230 LDELTK
+230 LDELTRL
-236 SDTTVVQIDS
+236 DTTVIQIDS
-246 TELNSLIDK
+246 TELNSWIDK
-255 QLSLKV
+255 QLSLKIPE
-261 SDYEVKDTK
+261 YEIKDTK
-270 EFEKELI
+270 EFEKNLV

-284 TLKSKKKDLMNGI
+284 SLKAKKRDLMSGI

-303 EVDAFELEENDTEI
+303 EVDAFELEDIDNEI

-329 KIVKINKENKESEN
+329 KIVQINKENKESEN

-354 TISNKIKNL
+354 DISKKIKEL
-363 QAEQSKLQ
+363 QAEQSKIQ

-397 KNSIKEQGTQVKKE
+397 KNNIKEQGTQVKKE

-417 EISKIDIK
+417 EIEKIDIK

-432 IIRKMSNIASR
+432 ILKKMSNIASR

-453 ISFIQDRLV
+453 ISFIQDRLI

-467 LLNTDNIKFE
+467 LLSTDNIKFE

-491 YEMLSGGEKQVIDI
+491 YEMLSGGEKQIIDI

-584 VKLC
+584 INM

>member
-1 MIINFKSI
+1 MIIKFKNI
-9 KLKNFVSFKD
+9 KLKNFVSFKN
-19 EEIIFDNYQGF
+19 EEIDLDKYQGF
-30 INIFGSNKSDDTAKS
+30 INIFGANNSDDSAKS

-68 SKKVENIFCSGETK
+68 SKKVENIFCSGETN
-82 VELNFILD
+82 VELNFVLD
-90 NKDYTIIRSKNPSNL
+90 NKDYIIIRSKNPSNL
-105 KIFLDDKDISG
+105 KILSDGIDISG
-116 KGIRDTEKIVK
+116 KGIRDTEKIIR

-178 KLSNRQKELKLVLRN
+178 RLSNRQKELKLILRD

-208 KELLQQLAKQYKSF
+208 KELLQQLAKQFKSF

-236 SDTTVVQIDS
+236 LDTTIMQIDS
-246 TELNSLIDK
+246 TELNSWIDM
-255 QLSLKV
+255 QLSLKIPE
-261 SDYEVKDTK
+261 YEIKDTK
-270 EFEKELI
+270 EFEKNLV

-284 TLKSKKKDLMNGI
+284 SLKAKKRDLMSGI

-303 EVDAFELEENDTEI
+303 EVDALELEDIDNEI

-329 KIVKINKENKESEN
+329 KIVQINKENKESEN

-354 TISNKIKNL
+354 DISKKIKEL
-363 QAEQSKLQ
+363 QAEQSKIQ

-397 KNSIKEQGTQVKKE
+397 RNSIKEQGTQVKNE

-417 EISKIDIK
+417 EIEKIDIK

-432 IIRKMSNIASR
+432 ILKKMSNIASR

-453 ISFIQDRLV
+453 ISFIQDRLIQ
-462 HYSNF
+462 YSNF
-467 LLNTDNIKFE
+467 LLSTDNIKFE

-491 YEMLSGGEKQVIDI
+491 YEMLSGGEKQIIDI

-570 QIKVEKDKNNISRI
+570 QIKVEKDKNNISKI
-584 VKLC
+584 INL

>member
-1 MIINFKSI
+1 MIIKFKNI

-19 EEIIFDNYQGF
+19 EEIDLDKYQGF
-30 INIFGSNKSDDTAKS
+30 INIFGSNNSDDSAKS

-82 VELNFILD
+82 VELNFVLD
-90 NKDYTIIRSKNPSNL
+90 NKDYTIVRSKNPSNL
-105 KIFLDDKDISG
+105 KILSDGADISG
-116 KGIRDTEKIVK
+116 KGIRDTEKIIR

-178 KLSNRQKELKLVLRN
+178 RLSNRQKELKLILRD

-208 KELLQQLAKQYKSF
+208 KELLQQLAKQFKSF

-230 LDELTK
+230 LDELTRL
-236 SDTTVVQIDS
+236 DTTIMQIDS
-246 TELNSLIDK
+246 TELNSWIDK
-255 QLSLKV
+255 QLSLKIPE
-261 SDYEVKDTK
+261 YEIKDTK
-270 EFEKELI
+270 EFEKNLV

-284 TLKSKKKDLMNGI
+284 SLKAKKRDLMSGI

-303 EVDAFELEENDTEI
+303 EVDALELEDIDNEI

-329 KIVKINKENKESEN
+329 KIVQINKENKESEN
-343 KAKEEYQKKFD
+343 KAKEEYQNKFD
-354 TISNKIKNL
+354 DISKKIKEL
-363 QAEQSKLQ
+363 QAEQSKIQ

-397 KNSIKEQGTQVKKE
+397 KNNVKEQGTQVKKE

-417 EISKIDIK
+417 EIEKIDIK

-432 IIRKMSNIASR
+432 ILKKMSNIASR

-453 ISFIQDRLV
+453 ISFIQDRLI

-467 LLNTDNIKFE
+467 LLSTDNIKFE

-491 YEMLSGGEKQVIDI
+491 YEMLSGGEKQIIDI

-584 VKLC
+584 INM

>member
-19 EEIIFDNYQGF
+19 EEIEFDKYQGF

-82 VELNFILD
+82 AELNFVLD
-90 NKDYTIIRSKNPSNL
+90 NKNYTIIRSKNPSNL

-116 KGIRDTEKIVK
+116 KGIRDTERIVK

-222 DYGTLKTQ
+222 DYGALKTQ

-236 SDTTVVQIDS
+236 SDTTIIQIDS

-261 SDYEVKDTK
+261 SDYEVKNTK

-303 EVDAFELEENDTEI
+303 EVDAFELEENDIEI

-467 LLNTDNIKFE
+467 LLNTNNIKFE

-491 YEMLSGGEKQVIDI
+491 YEMLSGGEKQAIDI

-584 VKLC
+584 INM

>member
-19 EEIIFDNYQGF
+19 EEIEFDKYQGF

-82 VELNFILD
+82 VELNFALD
-90 NKDYTIIRSKNPSNL
+90 NKNYTVIRSKNPSNL
-105 KIFLDDKDISG
+105 KIFLNDKDISG

-178 KLSNRQKELKLVLRN
+178 KLLNRQKELKLVLRN

-236 SDTTVVQIDS
+236 SDTTIIQIDS

-261 SDYEVKDTK
+261 SDYEVKNTK

-363 QAEQSKLQ
+363 QAEQSQLQ

-453 ISFIQDRLV
+453 ISFIQDRLA

-584 VKLC
+584 INM

>member
-9 KLKNFVSFKD
+9 KLKNFVSFKN
-19 EEIIFDNYQGF
+19 EEIDLDKYQGF
-30 INIFGSNKSDDTAKS
+30 INIFGANNSDDSAKS

-82 VELNFILD
+82 VELNFVLD

-105 KIFLDDKDISG
+105 KILSDGNDISG
-116 KGIRDTEKIVK
+116 KGIRDTEKIIR

-178 KLSNRQKELKLVLRN
+178 RLSNRQKELKLILRD

-208 KELLQQLAKQYKSF
+208 KELLQQLAKQFKSF

-230 LDELTK
+230 LDELTRL
-236 SDTTVVQIDS
+236 DTTIMQIDS
-246 TELNSLIDK
+246 TELNSWIDK
-255 QLSLKV
+255 QLSLKIPE
-261 SDYEVKDTK
+261 YEVKDTK
-270 EFEKELI
+270 EFEKNLV

-284 TLKSKKKDLMNGI
+284 SLKAKKRDLMSGI

-303 EVDAFELEENDTEI
+303 EVDALELEDIDNEI
-317 CLLEQKISEINE
+317 CLLEQKISEIDD
-329 KIVKINKENKESEN
+329 KIVQINKENKESEN

-354 TISNKIKNL
+354 DISKKIKEL
-363 QAEQSKLQ
+363 QAEQSKIQ
-371 KENEKKLSTLN
+371 KENEKKISTLN

-397 KNSIKEQGTQVKKE
+397 KNNVKEQGTQVKKE

-417 EISKIDIK
+417 DIEKIDIK

-432 IIRKMSNIASR
+432 ILKKMSNIASR

-453 ISFIQDRLV
+453 ISFIQDRLIQ
-462 HYSNF
+462 YSNF
-467 LLNTDNIKFE
+467 LLSTDNIKFE

-491 YEMLSGGEKQVIDI
+491 YEMLSGGEKQIIDI

-584 VKLC
+584 INM

>member
-19 EEIIFDNYQGF
+19 EEIEFDKYQGF

-82 VELNFILD
+82 VELNFVLD
-90 NKDYTIIRSKNPSNL
+90 NKNYTIIRSKNPSNL
-105 KIFLDDKDISG
+105 KIFLNDKDISG

-236 SDTTVVQIDS
+236 SDTRVIQIDS
-246 TELNSLIDK
+246 TELNSLIDS

-303 EVDAFELEENDTEI
+303 EVDALELEENDTEI

-354 TISNKIKNL
+354 AISNKIKNL
-363 QAEQSKLQ
+363 QAEQSQLQ

-425 VYEDKLD
+425 VFEDKLD

-453 ISFIQDRLV
+453 ISFIQDRLI

-584 VKLC
+584 INM

>member
-19 EEIIFDNYQGF
+19 EEIIFDKYQGF

-82 VELNFILD
+82 VELNFVLD
-90 NKDYTIIRSKNPSNL
+90 NKEYTIIRSKNPSNL
-105 KIFLDDKDISG
+105 KIFLDDTDISG

-236 SDTTVVQIDS
+236 SDTTIIQIDS

-261 SDYEVKDTK
+261 SDYEVKNTK

-303 EVDAFELEENDTEI
+303 EVDALELEENDTEI

-354 TISNKIKNL
+354 TISSKIKNL
-363 QAEQSKLQ
+363 QAEQSKIQ
-371 KENEKKLSTLN
+371 KENEKRLSTLN

-397 KNSIKEQGTQVKKE
+397 KNNIKEQGTQVKKE

-417 EISKIDIK
+417 EIEKIDIK

-462 HYSNF
+462 YYSNF

-584 VKLC
+584 INM

>member
-1 MIINFKSI
+1 MIINFKKI

-19 EEIIFDNYQGF
+19 EEIIFDTYQGF

-82 VELNFILD
+82 VELNFVLD
-90 NKDYTIIRSKNPSNL
+90 NKGYTIIRSKNPSNL

-222 DYGTLKTQ
+222 DYSTLKTQ
-230 LDELTK
+230 LDELKK
-236 SDTTVVQIDS
+236 SDTTIIRIDS

-261 SDYEVKDTK
+261 SDYDIRDTK
-270 EFEKELI
+270 ELEKELI

-284 TLKSKKKDLMNGI
+284 SLKSKKKDLMNGI

-303 EVDAFELEENDTEI
+303 EVDAFELEENDIEI

-363 QAEQSKLQ
+363 QAEQSKIQ
-371 KENEKKLSTLN
+371 KENEKRLSTLN

-397 KNSIKEQGTQVKKE
+397 KNNIKEQGAQVKKE

-453 ISFIQDRLV
+453 ISFIQDRLI

-491 YEMLSGGEKQVIDI
+491 YEMLSGGEKQAIDI

-584 VKLC
+584 INM